1 MTTDDD
7 IEAYLLT
14 FERTALREAWPQD
27 QWAGILAPFLC
38 GEPQKAY
45 FDMTTETAMDY
56 PQLKAEI
63 LARSCVMSA
72 IQAQRFHEW
81 KYWDSKPPRS
91 QLFDLIHLA
100 RKWLQP
106 ETHGPEKIVEIL
118 VLDKYM
124 RGLPPDIR
132 GWVRQNDPSSYVALV
147 ERHLAAQELL
157 RTTGK
162 GRCQNRRQVSVPRPR
177 FALTQRRTMEGRKEA
192 KEQPEV
198 PERLEAGGRK
208 AQRIKP
214 SSPKN

>member
-45 FDMTTETAMDY
+45 FNMTTETAMDY

-63 LARSCVMSA
+63 LASSCVMSA

-81 KYWDSKPPRS
+81 KYWDRKLPRS

-100 RKWLQP
+100 RKWLRP

-118 VLDKYM
+118 LLDRYM
-124 RGLPPDIR
+124 RGLPPD
-132 GWVRQNDPSSYVALV
+132 L
-147 ERHLAAQELL
+147 
-157 RTTGK
+157 
-162 GRCQNRRQVSVPRPR
+162 
-177 FALTQRRTMEGRKEA
+177 
-192 KEQPEV
+192 
-198 PERLEAGGRK
+198 
-208 AQRIKP
+208 
-214 SSPKN
+214 